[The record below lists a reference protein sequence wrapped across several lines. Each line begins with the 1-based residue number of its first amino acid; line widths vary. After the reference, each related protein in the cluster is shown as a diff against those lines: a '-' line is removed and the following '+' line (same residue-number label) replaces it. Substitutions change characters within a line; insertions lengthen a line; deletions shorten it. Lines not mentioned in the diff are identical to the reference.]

1 MKKCVYCNRTL
12 SNKQE
17 KYCSRECQTL
27 FQRQEFII
35 KWKNGEESGWTKS
48 SGMSTHIRNYMLEK
62 AGHKCQQCGWSKTH
76 PITLRVPLEIHHVD
90 GDCRNCS
97 EDNLEVLCPNCHSL
111 TPNFGSLNKEGR
123 GEINSRK
130 NYCIN
135 CGAPISTDALRCKD
149 CEYKNRVTEKPI
161 TREELKKLLRST
173 SFVEIG
179 RQYNVSDNA
188 IRKWCIGYNLPS
200 RKKDIKNYTD
210 EEWET
215 L

>member
-1 MKKCVYCNRTL
+1 MKKCIYCDKIL

-76 PITLRVPLEIHHVD
+76 PITLRVPLEVHHID

-123 GEINSRK
+123 GETNSRK
-130 NYCIN
+130 NYCLD
-135 CGAPISTDALRCKD
+135 CGAPISSDALRCKD

-161 TREELKKLLRST
+161 TRDELKKLLRST